1 MRTDAKP
8 EQETNVRT
16 SVQLEPD
23 ERAWVAAR
31 ALALRV
37 SEAWVVRQAI
47 RAAMDAEQA
56 APAEASA
63 R

>member
-1 MRTDAKP
+1 MPTDAKP
-8 EQETNVRT
+8 EQETKVRT

-31 ALALRV
+31 ALELRV

-47 RAAMDAEQA
+47 RAQMQASEQA
-56 APAEASA
+56 S
-63 R
+63 

>member
-8 EQETNVRT
+8 EQETKVRT

-56 APAEASA
+56 APAEAI